1 MRKRRKKRLKG
12 GYLAQRGAG
21 IGGAD
26 GKLILLGRDHILM
39 IPRVISEAVKSS
51 RVRIRPGKLEEEH
64 QRRTK
69 SRPTLRN
76 ALQTQGHL
84 KVTMYCRGALLSQ

>member
-1 MRKRRKKRLKG
+1 MNDSQ
-12 GYLAQRGAG
+12 A
-21 IGGAD
+21 
-26 GKLILLGRDHILM
+26 
-39 IPRVISEAVKSS
+39 RVISEAVESS

-64 QRRTK
+64 QRRKK

-84 KVTMYCRGALLSQ
+84 KVTMTAGGALLAQ